1 VDQRRWH
8 DLKARLKMAQPLHI
22 PPKPSES
29 ATFRRTLYELTMSRP
44 FNQFFTALV
53 VLNSATL
60 IFPWNVEEEEEKN
73 EFLYIVTAL
82 SAVINMLFA
91 VEIILKMIAY
101 TMAGFWQSKRNRID
115 LLITGMGI
123 FWVATH
129 FFVAL
134 PASVVGGETRLKRFT
149 YTFGYVV
156 VILRFFTIAGPLQG
170 RQSSP

>member
-1 VDQRRWH
+1 
-8 DLKARLKMAQPLHI
+8 MAQPLHI

-82 SAVINMLFA
+82 SAVLNMLFA
-91 VEIILKMIAY
+91 VEVKI
-101 TMAGFWQSKRNRID
+101 RNEAMLNVLFKDNPENVRLHGGR
-115 LLITGMGI
+115 LLTKQ
-123 FWVATH
+123 TQ
-129 FFVAL
+129 
-134 PASVVGGETRLKRFT
+134 PD
-149 YTFGYVV
+149 
-156 VILRFFTIAGPLQG
+156 
-170 RQSSP
+170 

>member
-1 VDQRRWH
+1 MFPPKGTALLTVDQRRWH

-44 FNQFFTALV
+44 FNQFFAALV

-82 SAVINMLFA
+82 SAVLNMLFA
-91 VEIILKMIAY
+91 VEVNISFKLPNGRITI
-101 TMAGFWQSKRNRID
+101 SKIKIKSESRIQQNYRKYREE
-115 LLITGMGI
+115 LI
-123 FWVATH
+123 
-129 FFVAL
+129 
-134 PASVVGGETRLKRFT
+134 
-149 YTFGYVV
+149 
-156 VILRFFTIAGPLQG
+156 
-170 RQSSP
+170 

>member
-1 VDQRRWH
+1 VFIHIYVFIGCMIGLTLFVGVVIANYTENRVGQMPAGSIPIRKHSLQGTALLTVDQKRWH

-44 FNQFFTALV
+44 FNQFFTTLV

-82 SAVINMLFA
+82 SAVLNMLFA
-91 VEIILKMIAY
+91 VEVIRGKL
-101 TMAGFWQSKRNRID
+101 TNVQ
-115 LLITGMGI
+115 ITC
-123 FWVATH
+123 
-129 FFVAL
+129 
-134 PASVVGGETRLKRFT
+134 
-149 YTFGYVV
+149 
-156 VILRFFTIAGPLQG
+156 
-170 RQSSP
+170 